1 MSLGVCSCQ
10 TGKDGTPCKHQY
22 VLWMAN
28 VAHCINFIPVTNPN
42 SRQKLAWIALGK
54 TLPVDSYNS
63 LRSCDVGGQKELA
76 QGDGLPSEASTIMGT
91 THCST
96 TVEIEN
102 PDSPADVI
110 ETAEHLL
117 QTSCMQI
124 LQKLQTTRDLNL
136 AKGIVKFSKRVESL
150 SSARAMQSNLVSA
163 LYNFGASE
171 IKKTGMGKKIKVQ
184 PNRKR
189 KTGNGSRQAVPKGR
203 PVQLHEPKRKRTHTF
218 TTAVQSNTNTSK
230 KSGTH
235 TMQSKTKHLKRNK

>member
-28 VAHCINFIPVTNPN
+28 VAHCINFIPVTNPD
-42 SRQKLAWIALGK
+42 SRQKLAWIA
-54 TLPVDSYNS
+54 

-124 LQKLQTTRDLNL
+124 LQKLQTTILIWQ
-136 AKGIVKFSKRVESL
+136 KG
-150 SSARAMQSNLVSA
+150 
-163 LYNFGASE
+163 
-171 IKKTGMGKKIKVQ
+171 
-184 PNRKR
+184 
-189 KTGNGSRQAVPKGR
+189 
-203 PVQLHEPKRKRTHTF
+203 
-218 TTAVQSNTNTSK
+218 
-230 KSGTH
+230 
-235 TMQSKTKHLKRNK
+235 